1 MREMLVEQRDVFF
14 YVTMMNENYAQP
26 SLPAEHHAGVIK
38 GLYRHAP
45 ARRKAQVRLV
55 GSGAILREAI
65 AAQALLADD
74 WQIDAEVWSAT
85 SFSELEREARELERA
100 ARLHPKKKA
109 RRSHVAR
116 CLDGEAPIVAASDS
130 VRAWPLS
137 IAPHV
142 QARFVALG
150 TDGFGRSDTRDAL
163 RRFFEVDRH
172 HIVLAALD
180 ALAAQGT
187 IERPVVAQAIVQY
200 GIDIDAAAPWMA

>member
-1 MREMLVEQRDVFF
+1 M
-14 YVTMMNENYAQP
+14 
-26 SLPAEHHAGVIK
+26 
-38 GLYRHAP
+38 
-45 ARRKAQVRLV
+45 RLV

-85 SFSELEREARELERA
+85 SYSELEREARELERE
-100 ARLHPKKKA
+100 ARLQPKKKA

-172 HIVLAALD
+172 HIALAALD

-187 IERPVVAQAIVQY
+187 IERSTCAQAIKRY
-200 GIDIDAAAPWMA
+200 EIDVGPLPPWSR